1 MSFNTNLSLIRVE
14 FVVTVESNEER
25 TSILHDLDTFT
36 TFEHPAYPQFAS
48 FSEYSDPSVKTND
61 VKFSVLYNE
70 DDTDAFDKFF
80 FKLKLKYPEFKE
92 ILTEKTFSMRS

>member
-1 MSFNTNLSLIRVE
+1 MSYNLSLLRVE
-14 FVVTVESNEER
+14 FVVTCESDEER
-25 TSILHDLDTFT
+25 MNILRDLDTFT
-36 TFEHPAYPQFAS
+36 TFDHPAYPQYAS
-48 FSEYSDPSVKTND
+48 FSEYADPSVKTKD

-70 DDTDAFDKFF
+70 DDTKAFDQFF